1 MRRKSMNG
9 TGKLGAAFVVW
20 VFALGA
26 PLQACADGKSQPAA
40 AMTAAPRKVNGSGV
54 AIQYWV
60 DPLPQPGQATSIV
73 LSFDGITDPAGAAVQ
88 LRVEGGLSL
97 GPGATAGT
105 MPAGA
110 VSTWTVQVVPG
121 RQGIG
126 YLHVFTTQ
134 NGATS
139 SISIPVQVGKAPSS
153 MPSTGELKAAPNG
166 EKILSMPVK

>member
-1 MRRKSMNG
+1 MNG
-9 TGKLGAAFVVW
+9 TGKLGVAFVVW
-20 VFALGA
+20 ALVLGA
-26 PLQACADGKSQPAA
+26 PLQACADGKSKPAA
-40 AMTAAPRKVNGSGV
+40 AMTAAPKKVNGSGV
-54 AIQYWV
+54 AIQYRV
-60 DPLPQPGQATSIV
+60 DPLPQQGQATSIV
-73 LSFDGITDPAGAAVQ
+73 LSFDGITDPAGAAVR

-105 MPAGA
+105 VPAGA
-110 VSTWTVQVVPG
+110 ASTWTVQVTPG
-121 RQGIG
+121 QGIG

-166 EKILSMPVK
+166 EKILAMPVK